1 MAHILKKIVTGA
13 LLFVSLAATALD
25 LPVRTINGRQYYYYE
40 VRNRETVY
48 GLSKRL
54 GVTREEI
61 VRYNPSMADGLKRG
75 AILYFPV
82 DEFSDRI
89 PAADSL
95 AYPEPEGSDSYISS
109 MPDDMFAETD
119 TADTATTSQADSTG
133 VEIPAKGPL
142 AVVCIPGGEFES
154 KRAQMALDFYR
165 GFLIDA
171 DTLAGRSGRVDVRV
185 VDSHNPGA
193 ISQELLD
200 SARVVIGPEDAT
212 ALAALAGRCRDSHTY
227 LLNLFVV
234 ADTLYTANP
243 YVMQANIP
251 AADMYDK
258 ACEALGSEFPG
269 FVPVILRNTAARN
282 EKDPFTA
289 CLKQHFSQ
297 KGLPYVEINYVDRLQ
312 TADLAELDTEP
323 SRNYVFVPSSGT
335 LAEFNKFAYV
345 LKNFRDSRMI
355 RNNADDT
362 GTTGRRAEIFG
373 YPDWIAFRGDAQM
386 LLHQLDARIYSRFFD
401 DYDNFSSRTI
411 DSEFMHWF
419 GKPMEESVPSQGLLG
434 YDAGSYV
441 LRNILSHSGGFDPL
455 WQGAFRGIQST
466 FRFVRH
472 PGGGLYNTGLYL
484 IRFETD
490 GRLSART
497 L

>member
-1 MAHILKKIVTGA
+1 M
-13 LLFVSLAATALD
+13 
-25 LPVRTINGRQYYYYE
+25 
-40 VRNRETVY
+40 
-48 GLSKRL
+48 
-54 GVTREEI
+54 
-61 VRYNPSMADGLKRG
+61 
-75 AILYFPV
+75 
-82 DEFSDRI
+82 
-89 PAADSL
+89 
-95 AYPEPEGSDSYISS
+95 
-109 MPDDMFAETD
+109 
-119 TADTATTSQADSTG
+119 
-133 VEIPAKGPL
+133 
-142 AVVCIPGGEFES
+142 
-154 KRAQMALDFYR
+154 
-165 GFLIDA
+165 
-171 DTLAGRSGRVDVRV
+171 
-185 VDSHNPGA
+185 
-193 ISQELLD
+193 
-200 SARVVIGPEDAT
+200 
-212 ALAALAGRCRDSHTY
+212 
-227 LLNLFVV
+227 
-234 ADTLYTANP
+234 
-243 YVMQANIP
+243 
-251 AADMYDK
+251 
-258 ACEALGSEFPG
+258 
-269 FVPVILRNTAARN
+269 
-282 EKDPFTA
+282 
-289 CLKQHFSQ
+289 
-297 KGLPYVEINYVDRLQ
+297 
-312 TADLAELDTEP
+312 
-323 SRNYVFVPSSGT
+323 FVPSSGT

>member
-165 GFLIDA
+165 GFLIAA

-297 KGLPYVEINYVDRLQ
+297 KGLP
-312 TADLAELDTEP
+312 
-323 SRNYVFVPSSGT
+323 
-335 LAEFNKFAYV
+335 
-345 LKNFRDSRMI
+345 
-355 RNNADDT
+355 
-362 GTTGRRAEIFG
+362 
-373 YPDWIAFRGDAQM
+373 
-386 LLHQLDARIYSRFFD
+386 
-401 DYDNFSSRTI
+401 
-411 DSEFMHWF
+411 
-419 GKPMEESVPSQGLLG
+419 
-434 YDAGSYV
+434 
-441 LRNILSHSGGFDPL
+441 
-455 WQGAFRGIQST
+455 
-466 FRFVRH
+466 
-472 PGGGLYNTGLYL
+472 
-484 IRFETD
+484 
-490 GRLSART
+490 
-497 L
+497 